1 MSLLPVDSNDLRDDA
16 SADGTPSQTEPEV
29 PGTPIAGASLSTRL
43 ESALHHL
50 VHADLALQI
59 RHFLAPLL
67 GVGGRD
73 ARSIALHRHRH
84 GPSP

>member
-1 MSLLPVDSNDLRDDA
+1 MSFLQVDSYNFRDNT

-29 PGTPIAGASLSTRL
+29 PGTFVAGASVSARL

-59 RHFLAPLL
+59 RHFP
-67 GVGGRD
+67 
-73 ARSIALHRHRH
+73 ARVLS
-84 GPSP
+84 